1 VSALAAGFGA
11 GLTTRAMA
19 RFVVR
24 SAAAVCG
31 LLIVMMVLTGCS
43 TGAPH
48 PVGPRFDVSRN
59 PSMAWWPVTIKL
71 VALPPGETVTIDAFV
86 AADGGW
92 ASRAVYTVPASG
104 VVDLATQAPLQAAY
118 HGAEG
123 MGLIWSLAPVRTT
136 GSAQLSTDHGW
147 GTSSVAVQLSAEIA
161 GRTVAR
167 TSVERVGLRDV
178 VTPRAVFHDGIGGDY
193 YDPPPTSEGLRP
205 AVIVFDGTDTGAT
218 PTVPLAAQVA
228 ALGYPTLALSTY
240 GPAGQPERNST
251 FEGSRFTAA
260 LAWLRSQPGV
270 DRDRIFTF
278 GASRGAQLALWAAVA
293 HHDEVYGAIAPAGT
307 TGLICSSPVPSPAV
321 TVDGSWVPCI
331 SGTRV
336 VTPAAVLSLDVIR
349 GPLVLACAGQDEQL
363 DNGCTWMAAGERA
376 RGRHSGDIFLNAP
389 DATHLFYAPPYSPLG
404 LPGSADAQATE
415 HARVAFWQAVT
426 AALTAP
432 SSVPG
437 H

>member
-1 VSALAAGFGA
+1 VTGFA
-11 GLTTRAMA
+11 A
-19 RFVVR
+19 RFASRAVAR
-24 SAAAVCG
+24 IATAVCG
-31 LLIVMMVLTGCS
+31 LLIAALALTGCS

-48 PVGPRFDVSRN
+48 AVGPRFEVSRN

-71 VALPPGETVTIDAFV
+71 LALPPGETVTIDASV
-86 AADGGW
+86 AAAGGW
-92 ASRAVYTVPASG
+92 SSRAIYTVPG
-104 VVDLATQAPLQAAY
+104 TGIVDLATQAPLQAPF
-118 HGAEG
+118 HGADG
-123 MGLIWSLAPVRTT
+123 MGLFWSLAPT
-136 GSAQLSTDHGW
+136 GASAREQLATDEGW

-167 TSVERVGLRDV
+167 THVERVGLRDII
-178 VTPRAVFHDGIGGDY
+178 TPRAVFHDGIGGDY

-240 GPAGQPERNST
+240 GPAGQPERNRT

-260 LAWLRSQPGV
+260 LAWLRAQPGV

-293 HHDEVYGAIAPAGT
+293 HDDEVYGAIAPAGT

-321 TVDGSWVPCI
+321 TVDGNWVPCI
-331 SGTRV
+331 SGTRI
-336 VTPAAVLSLDVIR
+336 VTPAAVLPLDRIR
-349 GPLVLACAGQDEQL
+349 GPLVLGCAGQDEQL
-363 DNGCTWMAAGERA
+363 DNGCAWMAAGERA
-376 RGRHSGDIFLNAP
+376 RGRHPGDIFLDSP

-404 LPGSADAQATE
+404 LLGSTDAQATQ
-415 HARVAFWQAVT
+415 HARIAFWQAVT
-426 AALTAP
+426 SALTAP
-432 SSVPG
+432 STVPG